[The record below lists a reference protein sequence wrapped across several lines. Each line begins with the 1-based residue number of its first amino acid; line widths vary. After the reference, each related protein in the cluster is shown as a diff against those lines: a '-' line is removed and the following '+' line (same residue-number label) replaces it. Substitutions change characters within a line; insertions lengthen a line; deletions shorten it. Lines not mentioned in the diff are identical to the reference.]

1 MEAASRGTTVYLV
14 NKRINMIPEVLSS
27 NLCSLIDGEER
38 LTFSVIWKINKKT
51 TDIIDVE
58 FKKSII
64 KSKGAFTYAEAQM
77 RIDSKNLKDEVTS
90 SLRGLNEVAKILRRK
105 RIENGAIILANMGEL
120 R

>member
-1 MEAASRGTTVYLV
+1 MYLV

-27 NLCSLIDGEER
+27 NLCSLMVNQER

-51 TDIIDVE
+51 ADIVDVE
-58 FKKSII
+58 FSKSII

-77 RIDSKNLKDEVTS
+77 SIDSKNMKDEVTL

-105 RIENGAIILANMGEL
+105 RIDNGAIILANMGEL
-120 R
+120 IYFDFFF